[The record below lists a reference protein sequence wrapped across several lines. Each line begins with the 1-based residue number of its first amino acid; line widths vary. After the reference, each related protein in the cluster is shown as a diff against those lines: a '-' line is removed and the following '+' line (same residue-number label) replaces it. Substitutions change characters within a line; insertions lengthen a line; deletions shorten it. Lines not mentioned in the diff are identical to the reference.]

1 MAKNILNTDQMIEKL
16 NEIHKLADEAVAS
29 EDFVRK
35 LGGIT
40 LYAGMADFMAI
51 QSARLLEQVILK
63 AQLAEGKEPSFRPH
77 EDTYFYDTQIST
89 RRIVKKI
96 KEFLPFKI
104 PDSNNFSGDIQNIN
118 NLAEDYIKNT
128 EKFLNYRNPIIHHI
142 GSPKKTWAEIMEL
155 VNKAIVAFKD
165 MEEAYRLFFETMQPY
180 RFGPNEIKYFYGKE
194 TTTKK

>member
-63 AQLAEGKEPSFRPH
+63 AQLAEGKDPSFKPR
-77 EDTYFYDTQIST
+77 EDIYFYDTQIST
-89 RRIVKKI
+89 RRIVKEI
-96 KEFLPFKI
+96 KKFLPFKI
-104 PDSNNFSGDIQNIN
+104 PDSNISGDIQNIN
-118 NLAEDYIKNT
+118 NLAEAYIKNT
-128 EKFLNYRNPIIHHI
+128 KKFLNYRNPIVHHI
-142 GSPKKTWAEIMEL
+142 GSPKKTWANVMKL
-155 VNKAIVAFKD
+155 VDKAIVAFKD
-165 MEEAYRLFFETMQPY
+165 MEEAHRLFFEAMQQY